1 MSKMSGEG
9 RTPRGYD
16 QSQLTPDGSQSNQA
30 THRKQ
35 NLKSSERYADQIAQV
50 QIVRSSMIRDVE

>member
-16 QSQLTPDGSQSNQA
+16 QSQLTPDGSHSN
-30 THRKQ
+30 
-35 NLKSSERYADQIAQV
+35 
-50 QIVRSSMIRDVE
+50 